1 MDGVDGPSGHAT
13 SKLFGTS
20 TEVLVSTL
28 EIPSAVTT
36 CRETV
41 DPSSGT
47 DVRPFSKHLI
57 LNGRGQLYST
67 ELSLSSPCKLKP
79 ESDVHPRRMV
89 LYHEMSNR
97 EFYRLT

>member
-13 SKLFGTS
+13 SRLIGTS
-20 TEVLVSTL
+20 TEVLVPTL

-41 DPSSGT
+41 DPSPGT

-67 ELSLSSPCKLKP
+67 EYL
-79 ESDVHPRRMV
+79 
-89 LYHEMSNR
+89 
-97 EFYRLT
+97 